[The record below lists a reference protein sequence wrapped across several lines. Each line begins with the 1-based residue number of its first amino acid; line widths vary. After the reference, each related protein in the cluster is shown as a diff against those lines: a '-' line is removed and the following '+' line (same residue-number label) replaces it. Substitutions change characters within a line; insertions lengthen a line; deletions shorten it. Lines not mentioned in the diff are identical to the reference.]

1 MYNVCED
8 NREEIENEF
17 IALILHKPELIAM
30 LQITPKMLKFKK
42 NKIMLQCAN
51 DCYSKFG
58 YIDLTQMVE
67 MYPKLNIDY
76 FVELFCDTMWYPNAW
91 KEQFDT
97 AQHSILQFYKND
109 VVDFLNEEFKN
120 KKISSENYFEKIK
133 KIDELQLDSDTNELT
148 KEEMIDCINEEKARI
163 NLNKFEKLN
172 NTLKLVQGDFLII
185 GATTGAGKSGLMLNL
200 MSDLMNTYQCIY
212 FNMEMSKAT
221 IYKRIVSINAD
232 LKIVDVEHP
241 RTEYQRQLI
250 DAAMDKIEAAKLI
263 VEHKAIDMQAIKNV
277 VARKKEKDKH
287 TIIFI
292 DHIGLIKIENSK
304 SLYEQATEV
313 AKQLR
318 QLCLDYDCT
327 IVCASQ
333 LNRGAYGNEKI
344 SLSMLKDSGELENSA
359 SKVMLL
365 YKGKDAKPEDI
376 ETEMVF
382 EVAKNRDG
390 ITGTIKSIYKKDKQ
404 IFEEKS
410 Y

>member
-1 MYNVCED
+1 MYKICDD

-17 IALILHKPELIAM
+17 IALILHKPEILDL

-42 NKIMLQCAN
+42 NKIILQCAI
-51 DCYSKFG
+51 DCYKKFK
-58 YIDLTQMVE
+58 YIDLTQMIQV
-67 MYPKLNIDY
+67 YPKLDIDY
-76 FVELFCDTMWYPNAW
+76 FVELFCDTMWYPNTW

-97 AQHSILQFYKND
+97 AQHSILQFYKDD
-109 VVDFLNEEFKN
+109 VVNFLNDEFKN
-120 KKISSENYFEKIK
+120 KKIDSTSYFEKIK

-148 KEEMIDCINEEKARI
+148 KNEIINCINEEKARI
-163 NLNKFEKLN
+163 NLNKYEKLN
-172 NTLKLVQGDFLII
+172 NTLRLVQGDFLII

-212 FNMEMSKAT
+212 FNMEMSKST
-221 IYKRIVSINAD
+221 IYKRIVSINAN
-232 LKIVDVEHP
+232 LRISDVEHP
-241 RTEYQRQLI
+241 RTEYQKQLI
-250 DAAMDKIEAAKLI
+250 ENAMNKIENAKLI
-263 VEHKAIDMQAIKNV
+263 IEHKAIDMQAIKNV
-277 VARKKEKDKH
+277 VARKKDKDKH

-327 IVCASQ
+327 IICASQ

-365 YKGKDAKPEDI
+365 YKGKNSKPEDLDV
-376 ETEMVF
+376 EMIF

-390 ITGTIKSIYKKDKQ
+390 FTGVIKSIYQKEKQ
-404 IFEEKS
+404 IFIEES

>member
-1 MYNVCED
+1 MYNICED

-17 IALILHKPELIAM
+17 IALVLHKPEVLDL

-42 NKIMLQCAN
+42 NKIMLQCAI
-51 DCYSKFG
+51 DCYKKNN
-58 YIDLTQMVE
+58 YIDLTQMVL
-67 MYPKLNIDY
+67 MYPKLDIDY
-76 FVELFCDTMWYPNAW
+76 FVELFCDTMWYPSAW

-109 VVDFLNEEFKN
+109 VVDYLNEEFKN
-120 KKISSENYFEKIK
+120 KKIDSDSYFAKIK
-133 KIDELQLDSDTNELT
+133 KIDELQLASDTNELT
-148 KEEMIDCINEEKARI
+148 KQEMEQCINEEKARI

-172 NTLKLVQGDFLII
+172 KILKLVQGDFLII
-185 GATTGAGKSGLMLNL
+185 GATTGAGKSGLMLNF

-212 FNMEMSKAT
+212 FNMEMSKST
-221 IYKRIVSINAD
+221 IYKRIISINAN
-232 LKIVDVEHP
+232 LKIADVEHP
-241 RTEYQRQLI
+241 RTEYQRQLVNQT
-250 DAAMDKIEAAKLI
+250 MEKIENAKLI
-263 VEHKAIDMQAIKNV
+263 IEHKAINMQEIKNV
-277 VARKKEKDKH
+277 VARKKDKDKH
-287 TIIFI
+287 TVIFI
-292 DHIGLIKIENSK
+292 DHIGLIKIDNSK

-327 IVCASQ
+327 IICASQ

-365 YKGKDAKPEDI
+365 YRGKDTKPEDLDA
-376 ETEMVF
+376 EMVLD
-382 EVAKNRDG
+382 VAKNRDG
-390 ITGTIKSIYKKDKQ
+390 FTGIIKTIYQKEKQ
-404 IFEEKS
+404 IFIEES

>member
-1 MYNVCED
+1 MYKICDD

-17 IALILHKPELIAM
+17 IALILHKPEILDL

-42 NKIMLQCAN
+42 NKIILQCAI
-51 DCYSKFG
+51 DCYKKNN
-58 YIDLTQMVE
+58 YVDLTQMVL
-67 MYPKLNIDY
+67 MYPKLDIDY
-76 FVELFCDTMWYPNAW
+76 FVELFCDTMWYPNTW

-109 VVDFLNEEFKN
+109 VIDFLNDEFKN
-120 KKISSENYFEKIK
+120 KKIDSDSYFKKIK
-133 KIDELQLDSDTNELT
+133 KIDELQLASDTNELT
-148 KEEMIDCINEEKARI
+148 KQEMEQCINEEKARI

-172 NTLKLVQGDFLII
+172 KILKLVQGDFLII
-185 GATTGAGKSGLMLNL
+185 GATTGAGKSGLMLNF

-212 FNMEMSKAT
+212 FNMEMSKST
-221 IYKRIVSINAD
+221 IYKRLISINAD
-232 LKIVDVEHP
+232 LKISDIEHP
-241 RTEYQRQLI
+241 RSEYQRQL
-250 DAAMDKIEAAKLI
+250 ANQTMEKIEDAKI
-263 VEHKAIDMQAIKNV
+263 IIEHKAINMQEIKNV
-277 VARKKEKDKH
+277 VARKKDKNKH

-292 DHIGLIKIENSK
+292 DHIGLIKIDNSK

-327 IVCASQ
+327 IICASQ

-365 YKGKDAKPEDI
+365 YRSKDSKPEDLDV
-376 ETEMVF
+376 EMIF
-382 EVAKNRDG
+382 DVAKNRDG
-390 ITGTIKSIYKKDKQ
+390 FTGVIKSIYQKEKQ
-404 IFEEKS
+404 IFIEES
-410 Y
+410 C

>member
-17 IALILHKPELIAM
+17 LALILHKPELLGLI
-30 LQITPKMLKFKK
+30 QITPKMLKFKK
-42 NKIMLQCAN
+42 SKIMLQCAA
-51 DCYSKFG
+51 DCFEKNK
-58 YIDLTQMVE
+58 YIDLTQMVAL
-67 MYPKLNIDY
+67 YPKLDIDY

-91 KEQFDT
+91 KEQFST
-97 AQHSILQFYKND
+97 AQKSILQFYKDD
-109 VVDFLNEEFKN
+109 VVNYLNEEFKA
-120 KKISSENYFEKIK
+120 KKISSDVYFEKIK
-133 KIDELQLDSDTNELT
+133 KLDELQLDIDSNELT
-148 KEEMIDCINEEKARI
+148 KEEIVNCINEEKARI

-172 NTLKLVQGDFLII
+172 STLKLVQGDFLII
-185 GATTGAGKSGLMLNL
+185 GATTGAGKSGLMLNI

-232 LKIVDVEHP
+232 LKIADVENP

-250 DAAMDKIEAAKLI
+250 NQAMDKVEAAKLI
-263 VEHKAIDMQAIKNV
+263 VEHKAINMQEIKNV
-277 VARKKEKDKH
+277 VARKKDKDKH
-287 TIIFI
+287 TVIFI
-292 DHIGLIKIENSK
+292 DHIGLIKIDNSK

-327 IVCASQ
+327 IICASQ

-365 YKGKDAKPEDI
+365 YKGADAKPEDL
-376 ETEMVF
+376 EMEMVF
-382 EVAKNRDG
+382 DVAKNRDG
-390 ITGTIKSIYKKDKQ
+390 ITGTIKSVYKKDKQ